1 MRIILPDKS
10 CKEMHI
16 EESMIE
22 DILKE
27 LNINPVEVIVARN
40 GKVVSELDRIA
51 DEDEMRII
59 RIVHGG

>member
-1 MRIILPDKS
+1 MRVILPDKS

-16 EESMIE
+16 EERMIE

-27 LNINPVEVIVARN
+27 LNINPVEVIIARN
-40 GKVVSELDRIA
+40 GKVVSELDCIA

-59 RIVHGG
+59 RVVHGG

>member
-1 MRIILPDKS
+1 MRVILPDKS
-10 CKEMHI
+10 CKELHFKEGI
-16 EESMIE
+16 IE

-51 DEDEMRII
+51 DSDEMKVI

>member
-1 MRIILPDKS
+1 MKVILPDKS

-16 EESMIE
+16 EEKMIE

-40 GKVVSELDRIA
+40 GKVVSELDCIA
-51 DEDEMRII
+51 DKDEMRII
-59 RIVHGG
+59 RVVHGG